1 MLCEDAVQIINSYT
15 YTGNDSNK
23 NELYSH
29 YYDLLYDYLI
39 KGKGIIVN
47 IGANDLHD
55 K

>member
-39 KGKGIIVN
+39 KG
-47 IGANDLHD
+47 
-55 K
+55 